1 MEEKTQLKVQFR
13 RTKVELYGKKQ
24 WLFKNK
30 LMCFLSEASAF
41 CKLIFFFLPIFLFLP
56 IFWLLE
62 YLRDAV
68 PYQVYWLGEGASL
81 GFFVVAWGYLIIN
94 AQVHWELGRRCFAA
108 NIISFVVVLAW
119 IILFFC
125 PLNVL

>member
-1 MEEKTQLKVQFR
+1 M
-13 RTKVELYGKKQ
+13 GKWKQ

-41 CKLIFFFLPIFLFLP
+41 RKLIFFFLPIFLFLP

-94 AQVHWELGRRCFAA
+94 AQVHWELGRRCLAA

-119 IILFFC
+119 IILFF
-125 PLNVL
+125 VH